1 MREFIGHKMKVLAEN
16 FPGPVEGVMVDEK
29 PNMILLKG
37 NDGGITRVVKSHISG
52 FMPMDF
58 EPSDY
63 VPFIVLACECEKAGC
78 PGVQYVVE
86 GEGFKKSDFEAFMG
100 PCPCR
105 TADCRFGSKGELRSV
120 GGTFLGR
127 MLTGAMF
134 GEYPKKEIRN
144 ASSNNGKAGVK
155 TGSSSKTSNKT
166 GTAASKSRGVSAGRS
181 GASEEG
187 AGGQAEM

>member
-1 MREFIGHKMKVLAEN
+1 MREFIGHKMKVIADN
-16 FPGPVEGVMVDEK
+16 FPTPVEGVMVDEK

-37 NDGGITRVVKSHISG
+37 NDGRVTRVVKSHISG

-86 GEGFKKSDFEAFMG
+86 GEGFKKNDFEAFMS

-105 TADCRFGSKGELRSV
+105 TGDCRFGSKGELRSV
-120 GGTFLGR
+120 GGSFLSR

-134 GEYPKKEIRN
+134 GEYPKKESRN
-144 ASSNNGKAGVK
+144 ASSSNSSKAGVK
-155 TGSSSKTSNKT
+155 AGSGSGKA
-166 GTAASKSRGVSAGRS
+166 GAAGSGKARGVPAGRP
-181 GASEEG
+181 GAPEEG
-187 AGGQAEM
+187 ADGQAEV